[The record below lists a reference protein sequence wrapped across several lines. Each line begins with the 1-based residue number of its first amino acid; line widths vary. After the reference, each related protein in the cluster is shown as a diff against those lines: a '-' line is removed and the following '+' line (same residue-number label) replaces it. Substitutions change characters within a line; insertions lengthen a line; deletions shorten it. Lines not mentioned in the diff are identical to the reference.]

1 MLYYKGTHQIN
12 IGTRFYKFK
21 DLDNYELFMV
31 MYFKEEEKSLFIINV
46 ETAECKTVTVKQLNE
61 EYKMLDGY
69 TFAKFRFYA
78 NKEFVVST
86 ICSSTSDFMDSI
98 VLNDKN
104 SPISVNADFDNVFD
118 SPKFVLYPFM
128 SINELF
134 HLIVTVKYLDSWKIY
149 NVKNSRESF
158 NLDSNKER
166 ELINE
171 MISYV
176 LDSNG
181 FKDFDLLLFQSY
193 TNYMIRKF
201 PNKYK
206 NYIDDTTNLPS
217 IKNIDDEHIKYY
229 LSDVEEQA
237 SLEFPDKFFTED
249 LYKYNITDLIINY
262 KMFKLDPSVNV
273 NKIKKEYFIIHFTG
287 SKCGTKSCFYP
298 NDSYYLVIYNSVKR
312 YKLREDP
319 DVDCITDFM
328 SQSIFK

>member
-31 MYFKEEEKSLFIINV
+31 MNFKEEEKSLFIINV
-46 ETAECKTVTVKQLNE
+46 ETGECNTVTVKQLNK

-69 TFAKFRFYA
+69 TFAKFRFHK
-78 NKEFVVST
+78 NKEYTIST
-86 ICSSTSDFMDSI
+86 ICSSASDFMDSI
-98 VLNDKN
+98 VLN
-104 SPISVNADFDNVFD
+104 PIEDFDIVFD

-134 HLIVTVKYLDSWKIY
+134 HLILSVKYLDSWKIY
-149 NVKNSRESF
+149 NAKNSRESF

-176 LDSNG
+176 LGSNG

-217 IKNIDDEHIKYY
+217 IKNIDDKHIKYY

-273 NKIKKEYFIIHFTG
+273 DKIKKEYFIIHFTG
-287 SKCGTKSCFYP
+287 SKCGIKPCLYP

>member
-46 ETAECKTVTVKQLNE
+46 ETGECKTVTVKQLNE

-69 TFAKFRFYA
+69 TFAKFRFYS
-78 NKEFVVST
+78 NKEYVIST

-104 SPISVNADFDNVFD
+104 SPININVDFDIVFD

-176 LDSNG
+176 LDINE
-181 FKDFDLLLFQSY
+181 FRDFWSY
-193 TNYMIRKF
+193 SF
-201 PNKYK
+201 
-206 NYIDDTTNLPS
+206 
-217 IKNIDDEHIKYY
+217 
-229 LSDVEEQA
+229 
-237 SLEFPDKFFTED
+237 
-249 LYKYNITDLIINY
+249 
-262 KMFKLDPSVNV
+262 
-273 NKIKKEYFIIHFTG
+273 
-287 SKCGTKSCFYP
+287 
-298 NDSYYLVIYNSVKR
+298 
-312 YKLREDP
+312 
-319 DVDCITDFM
+319 
-328 SQSIFK
+328 

>member
-31 MYFKEEEKSLFIINV
+31 MNFKEEEKSLFIINV
-46 ETAECKTVTVKQLNE
+46 ETSECKTVTIKQLNK

-78 NKEFVVST
+78 NKECVVST

-104 SPISVNADFDNVFD
+104 SPISVNVDFDNVFD

-134 HLIVTVKYLDSWKIY
+134 HLIITVRYHDSWKIY
-149 NVKNSRESF
+149 NVKNSREAF

-176 LDSNG
+176 LDISTC
-181 FKDFDLLLFQSY
+181 DFDSLLFQSY

-262 KMFKLDPSVNV
+262 QMFKLDPSVNV
-273 NKIKKEYFIIHFTG
+273 DKIKKEYFIIHFTG
-287 SKCGTKSCFYP
+287 SKYGINSCLLYP

-319 DVDCITDFM
+319 DIDCITDFM